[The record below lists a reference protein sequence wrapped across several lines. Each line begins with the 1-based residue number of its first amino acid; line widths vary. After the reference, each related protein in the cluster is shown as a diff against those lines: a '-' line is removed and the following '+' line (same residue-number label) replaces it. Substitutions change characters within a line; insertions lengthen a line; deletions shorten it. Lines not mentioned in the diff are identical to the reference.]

1 LINFT
6 THIPLLEHLFK
17 MMKNRA
23 LALTAADGLDNQKRV
38 QLLEVIDHFRELGV
52 SENVSLP
59 QVRITMP
66 PFFYDCI
73 N

>member
-1 LINFT
+1 
-6 THIPLLEHLFK
+6 